1 MATPE
6 PTQANGESGELQ
18 PKFSG
23 VPLLSRSVMLL
34 SAASEY
40 PNPTNREIIFEEF
53 QHAQSDNDQLAIAI
67 VRSV

>member
-23 VPLLSRSVMLL
+23 VPFWVDPWCCYLQWV
-34 SAASEY
+34 
-40 PNPTNREIIFEEF
+40 NTPT
-53 QHAQSDNDQLAIAI
+53 QLTVKLFSKNFNTHSQTMINLP
-67 VRSV
+67 